1 MKLSDIK
8 PFPALM
14 SVLTTAGVTEMIYD
28 GSKPTSQLP
37 DNFIEIMQNGSF
49 KSSSN
54 SMGIVDGVLL
64 LTINV
69 KLLPDSTVNLKKE
82 DIILKK
88 FDSLFQNNKV
98 QVSGL
103 YRFRLDEKNLV
114 YGGQQISKGYS
125 TKIINLL
132 VKIF

>member
-8 PFPALM
+8 PIPAL
-14 SVLTTAGVTEMIYD
+14 SIVLSTAGVTEMIYD

-49 KSSSN
+49 KTNSN
-54 SMGIVDGVLL
+54 SMSIIGGVLL

-69 KLLPDSTVNLKKE
+69 KLLPNGIVNLKKE
-82 DIILKK
+82 EIILKK
-88 FDSLFQNNKV
+88 FESLFENNKV
-98 QVSGL
+98 KISGL
-103 YRFRLDEKNLV
+103 YHFRLDTNNLV
-114 YGGQQISKGYS
+114 YGGQEISKGYS

-132 VKIF
+132 VKIY